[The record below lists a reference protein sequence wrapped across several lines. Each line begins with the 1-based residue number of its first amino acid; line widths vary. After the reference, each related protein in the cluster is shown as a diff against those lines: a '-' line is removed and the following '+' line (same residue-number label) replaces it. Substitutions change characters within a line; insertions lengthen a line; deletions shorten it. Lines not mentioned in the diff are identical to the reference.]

1 MENIAQKVTQPPH
14 LRNRPLSNCTVL
26 LLLSI
31 LRGLRSTEDPT
42 TPVGAYDPG
51 PEADWLESPYS
62 QSASQFQKRVGLP
75 LPSPLGARQ
84 SIHLLTGPVT
94 IHGVPGHSAWWVV
107 CRGEP
112 RVSAIGHRRGRAAWG
127 HLVVRVLPR
136 SEDRSG
142 VQVGGGYGSGDRR
155 LSRLWGLRMGN
166 LPAGQ
171 SVR

>member
-1 MENIAQKVTQPPH
+1 MPVPTPRHASAFKLPG
-14 LRNRPLSNCTVL
+14 PLPVALAVLLL

-31 LRGLRSTEDPT
+31 LRGPRATEDPT

-112 RVSAIGHRRGRAAWG
+112 RMSAIGHRRGRAA
-127 HLVVRVLPR
+127 
-136 SEDRSG
+136 
-142 VQVGGGYGSGDRR
+142 
-155 LSRLWGLRMGN
+155 
-166 LPAGQ
+166 
-171 SVR
+171 